1 MRIMTAHANPKVQE
15 FLTLLQDPEVYS
27 VFQEMVLKV
36 LLDPEGCQLLRR
48 VQNIE
53 KHLGADE
60 DYCIGEDL
68 FQDDKEVVMTIPEQL
83 SLISERIND
92 NAIPILHEKET
103 IVLSANETEVR
114 ARLLVEKKLVSV
126 PLVNGKR
133 YMLGPEV
140 QKYLLHEI
148 PEEHRATEKSVRQAS
163 IEVMKKALELFPNKV
178 RIGKNSKKRNFI
190 EYKDNFYDKSM

>member
-1 MRIMTAHANPKVQE
+1 MIPMTAHANHKVQE

-36 LLDPEGCQLLRR
+36 LLDSEGCQLLRR

-53 KHLGADE
+53 RHLGADD
-60 DYCIGEDL
+60 DYCIGEDI
-68 FQDDKEVVMTIPEQL
+68 FNDDKEVVMTIPEQL

-92 NAIPILHEKET
+92 NAIPVLHEKET

-114 ARLLVEKKLVSV
+114 ARLLVEKKLMNVS
-126 PLVNGKR
+126 LKNGKR

-140 QKYLLHEI
+140 QKFLLNEI
-148 PEEHRATEKSVRQAS
+148 DEGHRSTKKNVRQTS
-163 IEVMKKALELFPNKV
+163 IEVMKKALELFPDKV
-178 RIGKNSKKRNFI
+178 RIGKNEKKRNFI
-190 EYKDNFYDKSM
+190 EYIEKFHY

>member
-1 MRIMTAHANPKVQE
+1 MIPMTAQANPKVQE
-15 FLTLLQDPEVYS
+15 FVTLLQDPEVYS
-27 VFQEMVLKV
+27 VFQEMVLRV
-36 LLDPEGCQLLRR
+36 LLEPEGCQLIRR
-48 VQNIE
+48 VNNIE
-53 KHLGADE
+53 RHLGADD

-83 SLISERIND
+83 ALISERIND
-92 NAIPILHEKET
+92 NAIPVLHEKET
-103 IVLSANETEVR
+103 IFLSANETEVR
-114 ARLLVEKKLVSV
+114 ARLLVEEKLVSV
-126 PLVNGKR
+126 KRRNEKR

-178 RIGKNSKKRNFI
+178 RMGKNKQKRNFI
-190 EYKDNFYDKSM
+190 EYIEKLYDQTM